1 MLKSRA
7 LPEDFDTSQVL
18 RSPFDGKSSPETA
31 MSSPRNFMSPN
42 NNNGSLKMLLTDG
55 LPRPHDGEY
64 VVSPLGSA
72 PAYIT
77 PSTPDRNPEQ
87 FPQSAALLNRA
98 PLSAPIANFQRNGQ
112 EPYSFPRSNS
122 CSEPYAQHAP
132 LLHQHE
138 RYPSVNSDSLAHTV
152 IPQGQ
157 RPVDYG
163 ISRPSSTVVGGYDGR
178 QQQESPISPAGPGN
192 APVHYGIQSPGATE
206 YPPLPD
212 ALNSDLFPPG
222 HRTACTRVSIAHC
235 DTNHKIS

>member
-1 MLKSRA
+1 
-7 LPEDFDTSQVL
+7 
-18 RSPFDGKSSPETA
+18 
-31 MSSPRNFMSPN
+31 MSSPRNFMSPNNNN

-122 CSEPYAQHAP
+122 CSEPYAHHAP

-192 APVHYGIQSPGATE
+192 APVHYGIQSPGANE
-206 YPPLPD
+206 YPPFPD
-212 ALNSDLFPPG
+212 A
-222 HRTACTRVSIAHC
+222 
-235 DTNHKIS
+235 